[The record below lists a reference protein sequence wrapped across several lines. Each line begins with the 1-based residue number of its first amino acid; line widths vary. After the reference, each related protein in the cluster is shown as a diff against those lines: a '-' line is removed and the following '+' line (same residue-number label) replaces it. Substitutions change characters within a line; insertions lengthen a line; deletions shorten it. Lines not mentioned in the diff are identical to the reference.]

1 MKHTSGQGLISLLL
15 WLLSSAL
22 PFAALAGT
30 EIPMPSKEA
39 TMGEEHSAVGKKPS
53 AISKEPSVMGEK
65 FQL

>member
-39 TMGEEHSAVGKKPS
+39 TMGEEHSAVGKS
-53 AISKEPSVMGEK
+53 L
-65 FQL
+65 QL